1 LRHAPPPAEASLFAS
16 AAANER
22 RARAP
27 LAARLRPRSL
37 EDIVGQAHLVGE
49 GGVLR
54 RLAAS
59 KRLPSLVLWGPP
71 GTGKTTLAVL
81 LAEAARA
88 TLVPLSATSAS
99 VADVR
104 RVLAEADERLGSSG
118 QSTVVF
124 VDELHRFS
132 KAQQDVLLPGIEE
145 GVATLIGAT
154 TENPFFHLNRALQS
168 RTLLVRLEP
177 LDGASLAELLA
188 RAEGALDVRFSN
200 EARELLVARS
210 GGDGRRLLGL
220 AEAAAL
226 AGPVDP
232 DARGEDRR
240 RGASAEPRLVG
251 LDDVRQVLGASGIPS
266 SEDDHYDL
274 ASALIKSIRGSDV
287 DAGLYWLAR
296 FLASGE
302 DPRFVARRLVILASE
317 DIGEADPSSLLVAV
331 AAAEAL
337 ELVGLPEA
345 SLNLAQAVVHLARAP
360 KSNAT
365 AKGIWAA
372 QAEVASGG
380 ALPVPVHLRDAHH
393 PGMRRLGNGQ
403 GYRYPHDDPSGWVAQ
418 DYLPEALI
426 GQRFFVPSGR
436 EEDPSSRPAGG
447 SARDEE
453 GR

>member
-1 LRHAPPPAEASLFAS
+1 MRTEASIFDV
-16 AAANER
+16 AAADER

-37 EDIVGQAHLVGE
+37 DEVVGQAQLVGT
-49 GGVLR
+49 GGLLR

-71 GTGKTTLAVL
+71 GTGKTTLALL
-81 LAEAARA
+81 LAQAAGA
-88 TLVPLSATSAS
+88 VLEPLSATSAS

-104 RVLAEADERLGSSG
+104 RVLAEAHERLGSTG
-118 QSTVVF
+118 RSTVVF
-124 VDELHRFS
+124 VDEIHRFS
-132 KAQQDVLLPGIEE
+132 KAQQDVLLPGVEE
-145 GVATLIGAT
+145 GVATLVGAT

-177 LDGASLAELLA
+177 LDAASL
-188 RAEGALDVRFSN
+188 S
-200 EARELLVARS
+200 ELLVRAEDELGARFTDEARDLLLARS

-226 AGPVDP
+226 AGAVDP
-232 DARGEDRR
+232 EATRIEGRR
-240 RGASAEPRLVG
+240 EGAAAEPRLVG

-266 SEDDHYDL
+266 SDDDHYDL
-274 ASALIKSIRGSDV
+274 ASALIKSIRGSDA

-317 DIGEADPSSLLVAV
+317 DVGEADPSSLLVAV

-337 ELVGLPEA
+337 ERVGLPEA

-365 AKGIWAA
+365 AKGIWSA
-372 QAEVASGG
+372 QAEVAASG
-380 ALPVPVHLRDAHH
+380 ALPVPLHLRDAHH
-393 PGMRRLGNGQ
+393 PGMRALGNGQ

-418 DYLPEALI
+418 DYLPEALLRR
-426 GQRFFVPSGR
+426 RFFVPSDR
-436 EEDPSSRPAGG
+436 EGDPSSRPAGER
-447 SARDEE
+447 ARDEE